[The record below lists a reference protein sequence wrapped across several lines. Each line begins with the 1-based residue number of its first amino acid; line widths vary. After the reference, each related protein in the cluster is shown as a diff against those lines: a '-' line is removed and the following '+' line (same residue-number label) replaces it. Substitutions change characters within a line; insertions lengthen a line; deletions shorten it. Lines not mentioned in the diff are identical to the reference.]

1 MTRAT
6 AVTAMTR
13 ITLSGVRGA
22 LAAGLGL
29 GSVTVLVMVMWIS
42 SPYPDRGPDGA
53 LHVAAAVWLLAHG
66 TELVREAGAPPAGA
80 PAPVG
85 VVPLL
90 LLALPGWLAYRTTR
104 DVSPGPAVSV
114 VGGVTAGYVVVG
126 AGAVAYALG
135 GPLAPQPLSAALHLP
150 PLVALAAAA
159 GVWTANGRPAGP
171 LPRRL
176 PQWLRVELARSR
188 TGVAARA
195 AAAGLV
201 TLVGGGALVV
211 AVSLVWH
218 LGAVRDGF
226 VGLSDTWAGR
236 TGVLVLA
243 VALLP
248 NAAVWGSAYAL
259 GAGFALGTG
268 AVATPLAL
276 TGDPAVPLFPL
287 LAAVPGEGR
296 GTWPHWAAAAVPAMA
311 GLVVAWFAGRAESL
325 RSVRDTVL
333 AACAAAALCG
343 AGAAV
348 LGAAAGGPLGAGRLA
363 EFGPVGWRVGAA
375 ALAWTVLLGVP
386 GALAVRAWRLR
397 GATAVPPAV
406 PLPAPAQA
414 PALVAASAPAER
426 ERADEDSAEPY
437 GVLPAAWE
445 TPAVTAQ
452 APDAALDTEEPE
464 TEKGPPE
471 EVPEGEVPEG
481 EVPAGEDSPEQAPAE
496 EVLAKEDPPVSP

>member
-13 ITLSGVRGA
+13 ITVCGVRGA

-42 SPYPDRGPDGA
+42 SPYPDRGPGGA

-66 TELVREAGAPPAGA
+66 TELVRAAGPPPAGA

-104 DVSPGPAVSV
+104 DASPGPAAGV
-114 VGGVTAGYVVVG
+114 VGGVTAGYAVVG
-126 AGAVAYALG
+126 AGAVAYAAG

-150 PLVALAAAA
+150 PLVALAAAV
-159 GVWTANGRPAGP
+159 GVWTAHGRPAGP

-176 PQWLRVELARSR
+176 PRWLRVELARSR
-188 TGVAARA
+188 TGVAART
-195 AAAGLV
+195 AAAGLLA
-201 TLVGGGALVV
+201 LVGGGALVV

-243 VALLP
+243 LALLP
-248 NAAVWGSAYAL
+248 NAAVWGAAYAL

-276 TGDPAVPLFPL
+276 AGDPAVPLFPL

-296 GTWPHWAAAAVPAMA
+296 GTWPHWAAAGVPVVA
-311 GLVVAWFAGRAESL
+311 GLVVAWFAGRAEEL
-325 RSVRDTVL
+325 RRARETVL
-333 AACAAAALCG
+333 AACAAAVLCG

-348 LGAAAGGPLGAGRLA
+348 LGAAAGGPLGVGRLA

-375 ALAWTVLLGVP
+375 ALAWTAALGVP

-397 GATAVPPAV
+397 GTAAPPVPV
-406 PLPAPAQA
+406 PAPAQA
-414 PALVAASAPAER
+414 AVPAAVPVPGPSEQER
-426 ERADEDSAEPY
+426 TDADEDSFEPY

-445 TPAVTAQ
+445 TSEDADADAQ
-452 APDAALDTEEPE
+452 APDADEAAP
-464 TEKGPPE
+464 
-471 EVPEGEVPEG
+471 
-481 EVPAGEDSPEQAPAE
+481 GEDTPDPRDTPDSPAA
-496 EVLAKEDPPVSP
+496 AEDPSPGP